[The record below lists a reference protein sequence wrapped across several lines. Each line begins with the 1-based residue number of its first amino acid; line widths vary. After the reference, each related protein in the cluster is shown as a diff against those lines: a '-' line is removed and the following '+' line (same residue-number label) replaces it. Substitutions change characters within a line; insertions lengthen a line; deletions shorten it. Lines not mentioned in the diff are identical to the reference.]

1 MQRLLQ
7 KLWLAGYKPVAR
19 RMWKTSEAVSGSMK
33 RTALG
38 NWQQGLAKEMT
49 WLSIDVRICPR
60 HGPDICS
67 NVLTEE
73 GGLAALEGVSE
84 AVRSSDP
91 EAYGFPCSLS
101 ASLRSWLGTRSPEPS
116 HKAATHPHTSKIH
129 QTLYTEL
136 APTTEQI

>member
-19 RMWKTSEAVSGSMK
+19 RMWKK
-33 RTALG
+33 
-38 NWQQGLAKEMT
+38 QGLAKEMT

-91 EAYGFPCSLS
+91 EAYGFP
-101 ASLRSWLGTRSPEPS
+101 TY
-116 HKAATHPHTSKIH
+116 I
-129 QTLYTEL
+129 
-136 APTTEQI
+136 